1 MPVSLLKTK
10 LYIPQPSPGLVSRPR
25 LLDQLDNSL
34 SKRLLLVSAPAGFG
48 KTTLLAEWLKRQRRS
63 AVWLSIDEGD
73 NDLVR
78 FWTYVVAAFQTE
90 HPDVGEETLALLRGS
105 QQASIE
111 AMLTPLISSLQAL
124 SSQLILILDDY
135 HLIENEDVHRSIE
148 FLIEFQPAQILLA
161 IATRQ
166 DPPIR
171 LGRLRAL
178 GELVEVRA
186 PELRFIKVEA
196 RDFLLRTMEL
206 DLSDRDVTELETQTE
221 GWIAGLQLAALT
233 LRGRSNPAGYIQS
246 FSGEQRFILDYLAE
260 EVLQYQEKD
269 VQHFLLKTSLLERM
283 SGPLCDALTRRNN
296 GHEMLL
302 MLERANL
309 FLVPLDDTGEW
320 YRYHHLFGEFLRN
333 RLHLAFPNELPE
345 LHFVASQWYEAN
357 GFTVDAIGHALA
369 ARNYEYAAELI
380 ESVSRTMMNG
390 QLPLSRILS
399 WLGALPPELVQ
410 DRPRLSLMYAW
421 WLVWSAQFQ
430 ESENRLGDVE
440 KHLNREQDRIDRVQ
454 HSLILG
460 EVAAVRANISYASGD
475 IPSTIAYAQ
484 QALDRL
490 PPDETLLLS
499 LAALFLGHAYRLEG
513 KPAIAL
519 ETYQRLMTIKPE
531 SLFVPAVVIARG
543 HFPQLRF
550 MQGQLKLAELAHQ
563 QTLRFIEEQH
573 QAALP
578 ASGITYVDTA
588 KVWYEWNVL
597 EKSAAYL
604 QTGMRLCRHWEALL
618 ESQVDAHVLMA
629 RIKQAQGDES
639 GRERWLQ
646 KAISLGQSH
655 GLPRLAASAEAYQ
668 ARLWVGERNLAAAW
682 EWVQLHGVSIDE
694 ELYYPREV
702 EYLVLVRLL
711 LAEGKVTK
719 AQDLLERLRETAAA
733 AGRVKSQIEIYN
745 LQAIACYAQDDERQ
759 ALSTLEAAFS
769 LAEPEGYI
777 RSFIDE
783 GEVMIH
789 LLRLAATQGVF
800 PAYATRLLKAA
811 QESPIF
817 DLPVR
822 QPLIEP
828 LTQRELEILGLIA
841 AGLSNKKIADDLVIA
856 ESTVKRHIAN
866 IYGKLN
872 VGSRTQAIAR
882 AQDLNL
888 L

>member
-1 MPVSLLKTK
+1 M
-10 LYIPQPSPGLVSRPR
+10 SRPR
-25 LLDQLDNSL
+25 LLDQLDHSL
-34 SKRLLLVSAPAGFG
+34 DKRLLLVSAPAGFG
-48 KTTLLAEWLKRQRRS
+48 KTTLLAEWLKHQSRT

-73 NDLVR
+73 NDLIR
-78 FWTYVVAAFQTE
+78 FWTYVVAAFQAE

-111 AMLTPLISSLQAL
+111 ALLTPLISSLQAL
-124 SSQLILILDDY
+124 SSQLVLILDDY

-186 PELRFIKVEA
+186 PELRFIKAES

-206 DLSDRDVTELETQTE
+206 DLSDRDVTELETRTE

-233 LRGRSNPAGYIQS
+233 LRGRSDPAGYIQS
-246 FSGEQRFILDYLAE
+246 FSGDQRFILDYLAE
-260 EVLQYQEKD
+260 EVLQHQEKD

-283 SGPLCDALTRRNN
+283 SGPLCDALNRRNN

-333 RLHLAFPNELPE
+333 RLHLEFPNEIPE

-369 ARNYEYAAELI
+369 ARNHEYAAELI

-390 QLPLSRILS
+390 QLPLARILS
-399 WLGALPPELVQ
+399 WLGALPPELVR
-410 DRPRLSLMYAW
+410 DRPRLSLMFAW
-421 WLVWSAQFQ
+421 WLVWSAQFH
-430 ESENRLGDVE
+430 EAENRLGDVE

-454 HSLILG
+454 RSLILG

-475 IPSTIAYAQ
+475 VPSTIAYAQ
-484 QALDRL
+484 EALDRL
-490 PPDETLLLS
+490 PANEFLLFS

-519 ETYQRLMTIKPE
+519 ETYQRLVTIRPE

-543 HFPQLRF
+543 HFPQLRS
-550 MQGQLKLAELAHQ
+550 MQGQLRQAELAHQ

-573 QAALP
+573 QSALP

-588 KVWYEWNVL
+588 RVWYEWNAL
-597 EKSAAYL
+597 EKAVAYL

-629 RIKQAQGDES
+629 RIKQAQGDEP
-639 GRERWLQ
+639 GRDRWLQ
-646 KAISLGQSH
+646 RAIHLGRSH
-655 GLPRLAASAEAYQ
+655 GLPQLAAQAEVYQ
-668 ARLWVGERNLAAAW
+668 ARLLVEARNLTAAQ
-682 EWVQLHGVSIDE
+682 EWVQRRDITTGD
-694 ELYYPREV
+694 ELYYPREA
-702 EYLVLVRLL
+702 ENLVLARLL
-711 LAEGKVTK
+711 LAEGKVTQ
-719 AQDLLERLRETAAA
+719 AQNLLEPLLEAAGA
-733 AGRVKSQIEIYN
+733 AGRIQSQIEIYS
-745 LQAIACYAQDDERQ
+745 LQAKAYYAQDDERQ
-759 ALSTLEAAFS
+759 ALSALEAAFS

-783 GEVMIH
+783 GDVMVH
-789 LLRLAATQGVF
+789 LLRLAATKGVYS
-800 PAYATRLLKAA
+800 AYAALLLEAA
-811 QESPIF
+811 YQESAS
-817 DLPVR
+817 DLLAR

-828 LTQRELEILGLIA
+828 LTRRELEILGLIA
-841 AGLSNKKIADDLVIA
+841 AGRSNKSIASELVIA

-872 VGSRTQAIAR
+872 VNSRTQAIAR
-882 AQDLNL
+882 AQDLDL